1 MITGYRD
8 RARGFTLLEIMLALV
23 ILAMI
28 GMGVAAGLSA
38 GIRAWE
44 SGERNLGMF
53 QRRRIVSERLI
64 REIGGAVNIRGK
76 LEDEETA
83 KMIFNGEQDSLSFL
97 TTAGAMISPG
107 KPLSLKESYIYVD
120 PTAGLVI
127 RESMFSRSDFFNQS
141 RGYEYVL
148 DPTVTDLQFRY
159 YYLPKPSRTD
169 PDQVIEGEWLDSW
182 GPDQIEIEETVD
194 KDDDSR
200 VMEREIKRLLPLA
213 VEVTITAVNTETD
226 VEAQWPSLIV
236 PLKEARA
243 MGFSAK
249 RKQRKK

>member
-1 MITGYRD
+1 MIDGSRD
-8 RARGFTLLEIMLALV
+8 RTRGFTLMEIMLALM

-53 QRRRIVSERLI
+53 QRRRIACERLI

-97 TTAGAMISPG
+97 TTAGAMLSPG
-107 KPLSLKESYIYVD
+107 RPLSLKESYIYVD
-120 PTAGLVI
+120 PGAGLVI
-127 RESMFSRSDFFNQS
+127 RESMFSRTDFFDRS
-141 RGYEYVL
+141 RGFEYVL

-169 PDQVIEGEWLDSW
+169 PDKVIEGEWLDTW

-194 KDDDSR
+194 QDDDSKLR
-200 VMEREIKRLLPLA
+200 DREIKRLLPLA
-213 VEVTITAVNTETD
+213 VEVTITAVNPETEIS
-226 VEAQWPSLIV
+226 AQWPSLIV

-249 RKQRKK
+249 RKKRKK